1 MSKLRRDKKQW
12 ISPKEKELID
22 ISLRAQ
28 WIRKQ
33 KNQNIINYTKIRFF
47 DKFNKMGEKGVK
59 IYNKR
64 EAFALSL
71 DFILNSQSLF
81 S

>member
-22 ISLRAQ
+22 ISVRAQ

-64 EAFALSL
+64 EK
-71 DFILNSQSLF
+71 
-81 S
+81 

>member
-1 MSKLRRDKKQW
+1 MSKLRREKKQW

-64 EAFALSL
+64 EK
-71 DFILNSQSLF
+71 
-81 S
+81 

>member
-64 EAFALSL
+64 EK
-71 DFILNSQSLF
+71 
-81 S
+81 

>member
-1 MSKLRRDKKQW
+1 MSKLRRDEKQW

-22 ISLRAQ
+22 SSLRAQ

-33 KNQNIINYTKIRFF
+33 KNQNLINYTKVRFF
-47 DKFNKMGEKGVK
+47 DKFNKKGKKGVK

-64 EAFALSL
+64 EK
-71 DFILNSQSLF
+71 
-81 S
+81 

>member
-47 DKFNKMGEKGVK
+47 DKFNKMEEKGVK

-64 EAFALSL
+64 EK
-71 DFILNSQSLF
+71 
-81 S
+81 